1 MSTLFEAL
9 ADNFA
14 GIIQYNG
21 FYSVDLN
28 DLCNVMTDTSLGDPL
43 ARYAAVND
51 LLLNVY
57 GASCSDVTYASWI
70 DYLSG
75 TSWSDY
81 SAQDGC
87 KQQNIILSIK
97 MYFSIIFVYFFRVDR
112 QWFYQTCTEFG
123 YYQSS
128 DSKDQPFGSQ
138 FPIEFL
144 VADCAAVYGAQFTP
158 TAVQASID
166 RTNSVYGG
174 LGLELQRTVFPN
186 GSIDPWHALGVITNA
201 TGNTA
206 IYIDGC
212 VEQLK
217 ELF

>member
-1 MSTLFEAL
+1 MDVTNTFFKNAQ
-9 ADNFA
+9 
-14 GIIQYNG
+14 ITKIQ
-21 FYSVDLN
+21 LI
-28 DLCNVMTDTSLGDPL
+28 
-43 ARYAAVND
+43 
-51 LLLNVY
+51 LNVIF
-57 GASCSDVTYASWI
+57 CS
-70 DYLSG
+70 
-75 TSWSDY
+75 
-81 SAQDGC
+81 
-87 KQQNIILSIK
+87 
-97 MYFSIIFVYFFRVDR
+97 FFLGR

-128 DSKDQPFGSQ
+128 DLKDQPFGSQ